1 MEGSGQYGKVSLS
14 EDSAPAAAL
23 ISQAVGKPV
32 RLQLMRQHDFMTDP
46 YGVPYSYHMEG
57 GVDASGNVT
66 AWSTEFWTW
75 AINPQTEGPTLT
87 DILTGAAKP
96 GAFSG
101 QSIQAL
107 GGGDLNTYEFPNESL
122 LGHHVAPQL
131 RVGSAN
137 MRSPKRIQSNFAVE
151 SFIDE
156 LASAAGVDAIAFRLQ
171 QLRNTQKV
179 VQTAEPNLEPA
190 QYDRVIGMLDLLKT
204 TMNWETR
211 PSPAPTASGKE
222 RVVSGRGVAVM
233 GNYTNVFGAIGAEVD
248 VDRKTG
254 RVLTTRI
261 VNVVDPGLIINPT
274 SAKNTVAQGVIFALS
289 RTLHEELRFD
299 RRKVDSQ
306 DWVSYPILR
315 FKEVPDQ
322 EVVLVNRPEYW
333 GGGLGEGVEIM
344 VSAVIGNAIFDA
356 TGVRMREVPFTP
368 ARVRAA
374 FKAAGKA

>member
-1 MEGSGQYGKVSLS
+1 
-14 EDSAPAAAL
+14 
-23 ISQAVGKPV
+23 
-32 RLQLMRQHDFMTDP
+32 
-46 YGVPYSYHMEG
+46 
-57 GVDASGNVT
+57 
-66 AWSTEFWTW
+66 
-75 AINPQTEGPTLT
+75 
-87 DILTGAAKP
+87 
-96 GAFSG
+96 
-101 QSIQAL
+101 
-107 GGGDLNTYEFPNESL
+107 
-122 LGHHVAPQL
+122 
-131 RVGSAN
+131 
-137 MRSPKRIQSNFAVE
+137 
-151 SFIDE
+151 
-156 LASAAGVDAIAFRLQ
+156 
-171 QLRNTQKV
+171 
-179 VQTAEPNLEPA
+179 
-190 QYDRVIGMLDLLKT
+190 
-204 TMNWETR
+204 
-211 PSPAPTASGKE
+211 
-222 RVVSGRGVAVM
+222 M

-248 VDRKTG
+248 VNRKTG

-261 VNVVDPGLIINPT
+261 VNVVDPGLIINPR

-322 EVVLVNRPEYW
+322 EVVFVNRPEYW